1 MLLINQVIKRPLEQC
16 SQRRSYLCILSLFFH
31 LTWFSLTNSQPLCK
45 TVPQT
50 FKNLKNIWERVINIC
65 HLQLDQKRTPS
76 KITSLKS
83 KVWFLSDLL
92 WGFYSAF
99 NKSPLPTFFKRKL
112 GKFIISWEFVYA
124 SLSLIKHGISILLK
138 QCSKHNEIIC
148 AFYQLTC
155 FSFDDKMSTTNFQKS
170 EKYLRRS
177 FKYLLPPYIFSN
189 QTW

>member
-16 SQRRSYLCILSLFFH
+16 SQQRSYLCILSLFFH
-31 LTWFSLTNSQPLCK
+31 LTWFILTNSQPLCK

-50 FKNLKNIWERVINIC
+50 YIWGKAINIC
-65 HLQLDQKRTPS
+65 NLQLDQKRTPS

-92 WGFYSAF
+92 RVFYSAF
-99 NKSPLPTFFKRKL
+99 NKSPLPTFFKIKL
-112 GKFIISWEFVYA
+112 SRFIISWEFVFV
-124 SLSLIKHGISILLK
+124 SLPLIKHGISILLK

-155 FSFDDKMSTTNFQKS
+155 FSFDGKMSATNFQKS